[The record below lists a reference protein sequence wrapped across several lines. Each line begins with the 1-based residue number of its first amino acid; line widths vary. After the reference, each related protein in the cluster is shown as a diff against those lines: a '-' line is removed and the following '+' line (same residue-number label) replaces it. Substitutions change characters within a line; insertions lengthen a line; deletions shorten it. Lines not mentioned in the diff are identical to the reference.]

1 MSQQRPYSFNGAN
14 FPKAVWASCLLEAEF
29 LDQYRNGIQD
39 EGSIFNCPG
48 IISANLRIENAM
60 RYCRT
65 DFVYK
70 EKLNEGK
77 PNECEK
83 TNEDEEVIKQEKFIR
98 CMFKIYLSSSNEKH
112 GISSSCMLLDNK
124 SVHLNP

>member
-1 MSQQRPYSFNGAN
+1 
-14 FPKAVWASCLLEAEF
+14 
-29 LDQYRNGIQD
+29 
-39 EGSIFNCPG
+39 
-48 IISANLRIENAM
+48 M

-98 CMFKIYLSSSNEKH
+98 CMFKIYLSSNNEKH